1 VEMRMTSEEIFEQ
14 WNRDCKID
22 RLNLGAASL
31 DIPILH
37 NKYLQ
42 IHNAE
47 KKVLNDLLKKYKKLL
62 HLKTEYYMGLLNGT
76 EELTKLGWPP
86 FKYTILKSDIPRHI
100 EADTDVQK
108 LLLMIDDQ
116 KLKVD
121 DLTSILKELN
131 TRNFIIK
138 NAIEWRKFTEGAL

>member
-1 VEMRMTSEEIFEQ
+1 MTTDEIFEL
-14 WNRDCKID
+14 WNQDCKID
-22 RLNLGAASL
+22 PLDLGKASL

-42 IHNAE
+42 IHNGE
-47 KKVLNDLLKKYKKLL
+47 KRILNDLQKKYKKLL

-86 FKYTILKSDIPRHI
+86 FKYTVLKSDIPRHI
-100 EADTDVQK
+100 EADNDVQK
-108 LLLMIDDQ
+108 LLMMIEDQ

-121 DLTSILKELN
+121 DLVSILKELSV
-131 TRNFIIK
+131 RNFIIK